1 MSLYMISKRKYERLI
16 ALRIDD
22 EDHRRLESLADRER
36 TSVSA
41 VVRRFVAEG
50 LDRESELT
58 ACILATP
65 TRK

>member
-1 MSLYMISKRKYERLI
+1 MASKRKYERLI

-22 EDHRRLESLADRER
+22 EDHRRLEALADRER

-50 LDRESELT
+50 LDRESE
-58 ACILATP
+58 P
-65 TRK
+65 VSGRKRRRGKSHD